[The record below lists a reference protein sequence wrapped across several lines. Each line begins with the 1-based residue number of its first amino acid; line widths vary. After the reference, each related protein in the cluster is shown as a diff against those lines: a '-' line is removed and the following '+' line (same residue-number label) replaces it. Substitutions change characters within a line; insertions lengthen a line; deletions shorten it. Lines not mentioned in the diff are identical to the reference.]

1 MIKKLPDEVIRKIAA
16 GEVIESPASVVREL
30 VENAIDAGAK
40 NIRIVAEESGKRMIL
55 VEDDGIGM
63 SKDEIPAAVERFTTS
78 KISSEED
85 LDAIS
90 TLGFRGEALHSIAT
104 VSKLTIKSGTE
115 ENTENSWEV
124 IFNETIPETVRPAP
138 YRKGTTVIVRDL
150 FYNFPV
156 RRKFLSGDL
165 YEGRRIIEVV
175 TTYALWNY
183 DIGFELVINGNEVYN
198 LQPATSY
205 DERIEDIYGEDFID
219 ETIEIHSKFG
229 ESLEITG
236 RITRPEKMKI
246 RPVIQLTLVNG
257 RSVKSDQIRAAIYKA
272 LMEVKNYP
280 EYIIFV
286 KVDPHLIDFN
296 IHPQKKDVRFSKSL
310 RIFERFYRS
319 IREVLETTKTSYLSV
334 QPSSG
339 PFLKLTQEKVP
350 ITREE
355 TKNARQLELG
365 EMTFQ
370 AQQEE
375 SEGEEQII
383 PSAVWQAH
391 NSYII
396 AEVKTGIIIIDQHA
410 AHERVIYEQLLSRK
424 VGTQSLLFPVTVH
437 LTPQEMQVF
446 NEYKEI
452 LENFGFRIRKFSQ
465 TTVVIEGIPN
475 IFSAITK
482 DEFKEILGELEVK
495 KSLPDRFQYSVKTI
509 ACKAAIK
516 AGDPLT
522 NEEMLSLINQLFH
535 CKNPYFCPHGRPT
548 IIKIGLDELERK
560 FGRH

>member
-40 NIRIVAEESGKRMIL
+40 NIRIIAEESGKRLIL
-55 VEDDGIGM
+55 VEDDGVGM
-63 SKDEIPAAVERFTTS
+63 SREEILLAVERFTTS

-85 LDAIS
+85 LEAIS

-104 VSKLTIKSGTE
+104 VSKLIIRSGTE
-115 ENTENSWEV
+115 EESENSWEV
-124 IFNETIPETVRPAP
+124 TFNQATPESIKPAP

-183 DIGFELVINGNEVYN
+183 SIGFELIINGNEVYN
-198 LQPATSY
+198 LRPVASY
-205 DERIEDIYGEDFID
+205 NERIKDIYGEDFIE
-219 ETIEIHSKFG
+219 ETLEIKSKFG

-236 RITRPEKMKI
+236 RITRPEKMKV
-246 RPVIQLTLVNG
+246 RPVIQLILVNG

-286 KVDPHLIDFN
+286 KVDPRLIDFN

-319 IREVLETTKTSYLSV
+319 IREVLETTKSSYLPVHSTS
-334 QPSSG
+334 QTI
-339 PFLKLTQEKVP
+339 LKLTQERVP
-350 ITREE
+350 VSNEE
-355 TKNARQLELG
+355 TRNARQLELG
-365 EMTFQ
+365 EMNIQTQ
-370 AQQEE
+370 PEE
-375 SEGEEQII
+375 SEEEGII
-383 PSAVWQAH
+383 PVAVWQAH

-424 VGTQSLLFPVTVH
+424 VGTQNLLFPVTVH
-437 LTPQEMQVF
+437 LTPQEMQIF

-452 LENFGFRIRKFSQ
+452 LENFGFKIRKFSQ

-482 DEFKEILGELEVK
+482 DEFKEILGELETR

-516 AGDPLT
+516 AGEPLT

>member
-30 VENAIDAGAK
+30 VENAIDAGAR

-63 SKDEIPAAVERFTTS
+63 SKDEILLAVERFTTS
-78 KISSEED
+78 KISSEDD
-85 LDAIS
+85 LSAIS

-104 VSKLTIKSGTE
+104 VSKLTIRSGTE
-115 ENTENSWEV
+115 EGRGNNWEV
-124 IFNETIPETVRPAP
+124 MFNQTTPESIKPAP
-138 YRKGTTVIVRDL
+138 YKKGTTVIVKDL

-156 RRKFLSGDL
+156 RRKFLGGDL
-165 YEGRRIIEVV
+165 YEGRRIIEAV

-183 DIGFELVINGNEVYN
+183 NVGFELVINGSEVYN
-198 LQPATSY
+198 LQPVASY
-205 DERIEDIYGEDFID
+205 NERIRDIYGEDFIE
-219 ETIEIHSKFG
+219 ETLEINSRFG
-229 ESLEITG
+229 DSLEIIG
-236 RITRPEKMKI
+236 RITRPEKMKV

-257 RSVKSDQIRAAIYKA
+257 RSVKSDQIKAAIYKA

-296 IHPQKKDVRFSKSL
+296 IHPQKKDVRFSKSI
-310 RIFERFYRS
+310 RIFERFYKS
-319 IREVLETTKTSYLSV
+319 IRETLETTKSTYLNV
-334 QPSSG
+334 QPSSQS
-339 PFLKLTQEKVP
+339 FLKLTQEKAPSV
-350 ITREE
+350 REE
-355 TKNARQLELG
+355 SRNARQLELG
-365 EMTFQ
+365 EMNIQ
-370 AQQEE
+370 AQPEQNEE
-375 SEGEEQII
+375 DQIVPI
-383 PSAVWQAH
+383 AVWQAH

-437 LTPQEMQVF
+437 LTPQEMQIF

-452 LENFGFRIRKFSQ
+452 LENFGFKIRKFSQ

-475 IFSAITK
+475 IFSAITM
-482 DEFKEILGELEVK
+482 DEFKEILGELELK
-495 KSLPDRFQYSVKTI
+495 KTLPDRFQYSVKTI
-509 ACKAAIK
+509 ACKAAVK
-516 AGDPLT
+516 AGEPLS
-522 NEEMLSLINQLFH
+522 NEEMISLINQLFH